1 MRILPSVPQ
10 GSLFFAPMEGIT
22 DEAFRKTILK
32 LFPEWDYLAT
42 DFLRVPSAGKY
53 PTKHLIRHFGTE
65 LFLEPEIQKRTMF
78 QILTSHRAF
87 TLEMV
92 KQLEELEVPWL
103 DLNIGCPSNTV
114 CKNRGGSFLLTD
126 LASLRGLVNLIRKN
140 FSGRFSCKI
149 RIGYHNTDQ
158 FEDSVRMLNDEGVE
172 LITVHARTRD
182 DMYKL
187 PARWN
192 FIKRAVEISK
202 VPIVGNGDIWETRD
216 IQRMFEETGC
226 HAVMIARGALKAPWM
241 AHDYRQQID
250 YSEERTFRNIKT
262 FLGEYKKTLIAENI
276 SERGLLKQ
284 SKSVTRFMVEGLA
297 DSENLRRRLILSQS
311 VAEFYSVIDQ
321 L

>member
-1 MRILPSVPQ
+1 
-10 GSLFFAPMEGIT
+10 MEGIT

-53 PTKHLIRHFGTE
+53 PTKHLIRHFGRE
-65 LFLEPEIQKRTMF
+65 LFLEPLVQQKTMY

-92 KQLEELEVPWL
+92 NQLEELQVPWL

-114 CKNRGGSFLLTD
+114 CKNRGGSYLLTD
-126 LASLRGLVNLIRKN
+126 LTSLRSLVGLIRKN

-149 RIGYHNTDQ
+149 RIGYHNTDE
-158 FEDSVRMLNDEGVE
+158 FEESVRMLNGEGVE

-192 FIKRAVEISK
+192 FIRRAVEISE
-202 VPIVGNGDIWETRD
+202 VPIVGNGDIWETAD
-216 IQRMFEETGC
+216 IKRMFDETGC
-226 HAVMIARGALKAPWM
+226 HAVMIARGALKSPWM
-241 AHDYRQQID
+241 AQDYRNKTSSTEEQTSKRIKNFM
-250 YSEERTFRNIKT
+250 SEYRDS
-262 FLGEYKKTLIAENI
+262 LLAEKI
-276 SERGLLKQ
+276 SDRGLLKR
-284 SKSVTRFMVEGLA
+284 SKSVTRFMVDALE
-297 DSENLRRRLILSQS
+297 DSENLRRKLVMSQS
-311 VAEFYSVIDQ
+311 ISEFYSVIDQ

>member
-1 MRILPSVPQ
+1 
-10 GSLFFAPMEGIT
+10 MEGIT